1 MGAAE
6 AQEAAAASGPSIF
19 GHIVVGIDG
28 TEASLEACRQAAR
41 LAEVD
46 AIIDAAAVVHIAP
59 VSEGETSGHESDVL
73 QLEAESAVAHAAPI
87 LGDRGRMC
95 FLDGF
100 VDAALIEH
108 LRRSGAT
115 LLALGTHG
123 HHRVT
128 EILIGGVA
136 GVLLHKAPCSVLI
149 ARPAEPIE
157 AFPRSL
163 VVGVDG
169 SPQADRAV
177 AVARQLATRFEVPL
191 REIVATNDGVDFP
204 SVQLRAPLVELVDER
219 PVTALVEASK
229 EAGLLIVGS
238 RGLHG
243 LRALGSV
250 SERVAHRA
258 ACSVL
263 VVR

>member
-1 MGAAE
+1 MVASE
-6 AQEAAAASGPSIF
+6 AHEAATGSGPSIF

-28 TEASLEACRQAAR
+28 TQASLEACRQAAR

-46 AIIDAAAVVHIAP
+46 AVIDAATVVHIAP
-59 VSEGETSGHESDVL
+59 VSEGETSGRGSDVL
-73 QLEAESAVAHAAPI
+73 QLEAESAIAQAAPI
-87 LGDRGRMC
+87 LGDRGRTS

-108 LRRSGAT
+108 LERSGAT

-149 ARPAEPIE
+149 ARLAEPIE
-157 AFPRSL
+157 GFPRSL

-169 SPQADRAV
+169 SPQADQALG
-177 AVARQLATRFEVPL
+177 VARRLATRFEVPL
-191 REIVATNDGVDFP
+191 REIVATNDGVDLS
-204 SVQLRAPLVELVDER
+204 SVQLRAPLVEIVDER
-219 PVTALVEASK
+219 PVAALVEASK
-229 EAGLLIVGS
+229 GAGLLIVGS

-250 SERVAHRA
+250 SERLAHRA